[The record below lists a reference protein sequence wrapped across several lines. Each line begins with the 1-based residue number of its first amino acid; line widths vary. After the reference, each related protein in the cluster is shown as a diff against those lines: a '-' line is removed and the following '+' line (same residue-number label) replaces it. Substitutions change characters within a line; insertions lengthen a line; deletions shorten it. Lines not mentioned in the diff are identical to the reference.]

1 MSQPITKF
9 LNKILNRSNSESE
22 TLPKIPKQWI
32 EGMEPTLNNK
42 GYMFQSTDEFSE
54 DFVDLSGKS
63 DDEALE
69 LGSAYG
75 IATIAALKAGATITA
90 CDMDEGHLK
99 ILKSRTPK
107 KYHNRLTTV
116 VGTLPNIELP
126 ENHFGTLLCSRVLH
140 FLSGEDIDASLKNM
154 YRWLKP
160 GGKLFLVADTPWG
173 IWRNFIPT
181 WDKNVENGERWPG
194 YMEPTVKFL
203 PFPKRDITTGPPFM
217 NLMSPQL
224 LCRSA
229 REAGFDVRKCI
240 YISRED
246 FQTKG
251 RMDGRE
257 NCGIMAVKPDPS
269 ISYSF
274 DD

>member
-1 MSQPITKF
+1 M
-9 LNKILNRSNSESE
+9 SES
-22 TLPKIPKQWI
+22 LPEIPKQWVDGLI
-32 EGMEPTLNNK
+32 PTLNNK
-42 GYMFQSTDEFSE
+42 GFMFENTDEFAE
-54 DFVDLSGKS
+54 DFIKLSGES

-69 LGSAYG
+69 LGCAYG
-75 IATIAALKAGATITA
+75 IASIAALKAGANVTA
-90 CDMDEGHLK
+90 CDMDTGHLK
-99 ILKSRTPK
+99 ILASRTPENLHSK
-107 KYHNRLTTV
+107 LTMVT
-116 VGTLPNIELP
+116 GTLPDVDLP

-140 FLSGEDIDASLKNM
+140 FMTGDDIDASIKNM

-181 WDKNVENGERWPG
+181 WEKNVANGEQWPG
-194 YMEPTVKFL
+194 YMEPTVDYL
-203 PFPKRDITTGPPFM
+203 PFPKKDTTTGPPFM
-217 NLMSPQL
+217 NLLSPQL

-229 REAGFDVRKCI
+229 RAAGFDVRKCS

-251 RMDGRE
+251 RLDGRE
-257 NCGIMAVKPDPS
+257 NCGIMAIKPDPS
-269 ISYSF
+269 VSYTF